1 MADLDSEFGFLAA
14 SAKRSIDLLRAYP
27 EQTSI
32 KADERGS
39 ALRGHIEYTLAGVE
53 SKLQD
58 AAVNF
63 PAATPSEQAEY
74 VKRARLLNS
83 LVRFMHR
90 SVPWVSQAATPS
102 LALGALYFIDEL
114 GERICGMRLDAVP
127 NAADEYS
134 TERWPFQPLFKDLG
148 LAVQSGPRPVVL
160 NFPRLESASHLLL
173 PIYAHE
179 VGHTAVWETAIL
191 QDVIDA
197 HSSESA
203 FSAAFNKARDDTA
216 ASAKISQREAGY
228 ILAWRL
234 NAWTTEMLCDQCA
247 IQALG
252 PSYLYAFASF
262 LLSESWDEPGER
274 HPPTCVR
281 VAHMLD
287 YLAGSGWSASVET
300 DIPAISSWLKD
311 QVAATSAKQPDAA
324 TSFLLAA
331 MHEMRPTIREHTA
344 KQLGASVYLPS
355 EFAPEASV
363 ISELTRYDTLP
374 AQRHDGGPLDRR
386 AIILS
391 AWLSVLE
398 ADDQPATLANAL
410 GDVRT
415 QAFFA
420 KAIEMSALLA
430 AWSQP

>member
-14 SAKRSIDLLRAYP
+14 SVRRSVDLLRAYP
-27 EQTSI
+27 QKSAI
-32 KADERGS
+32 KTDERGS
-39 ALRGHIEYTLAGVE
+39 ALCEHIEYTLAGIE
-53 SKLQD
+53 AKLDD
-58 AAVNF
+58 AGNNF
-63 PAATPSEQAEY
+63 PTATATEKAEY

-83 LVRFMHR
+83 LARFMHR
-90 SVPWVSQAATPS
+90 SVPWVSEAATPS

-114 GERICGMRLDAVP
+114 GERICGARLDAVP
-127 NAADEYS
+127 NAADDFS
-134 TERWPFQPLFKDLG
+134 TERWPFQRLLKVLG
-148 LAVQSGPRPVVL
+148 LPVQSGPRPVVL

-179 VGHTAVWETAIL
+179 VAHTAVWETTIL

-197 HSSESA
+197 HSSDA
-203 FSAAFNKARDDTA
+203 TFAAAFNSARDDIA
-216 ASAKISQREAGY
+216 NSVGISQREAGF

-234 NAWTTEMLCDQCA
+234 NSWTTEMLCDQLA

-262 LLSESWDEPGER
+262 LLSDSWDEPGER

-281 VAHMLD
+281 IAHLLD
-287 YLAGSGWSASVET
+287 YLTDSSWSAAIDAKV
-300 DIPAISSWLKD
+300 PNISSWLST
-311 QVAATSAKQPDAA
+311 QVAATTGKRPDAA
-324 TSFLLAA
+324 TTFLLEALVQ
-331 MHEMRPTIREHTA
+331 MGPTIRAHTST
-344 KQLGASVYLPS
+344 QLGASVYLPS
-355 EFAPEASV
+355 DFLPHAAV
-363 ISELTRYDTLP
+363 VAELAEYDTLP
-374 AQRHDGGPLDRR
+374 AQLHDGAPIDRR

-398 ADDQPATLANAL
+398 ADDQAETLANAL

-430 AWSQP
+430 AWGQP